1 MKMQIQ
7 NKALLLLGLLL
18 VCHCAQA
25 QNDYSSK
32 KGFLAETPK
41 KLLIELK
48 AGRGFLSS
56 EPSAGT
62 EYSKVFYGGANLSF
76 GLMLRTNFLGL
87 GAGGEYVD
95 VMDGSYDF
103 PIFLNYQ
110 HYFSKD
116 MEQGFF
122 AGAKVGYAI
131 GLKKS
136 IEDVFEV
143 DWSSELEPGTISR
156 SMQGFYGEV
165 CAGYRIRGIN
175 LFVAYN
181 YRVIGYKKVYDNPA
195 YESPYKFETYSRDL
209 HVVMAGVSFMPF

>member
-1 MKMQIQ
+1 MRMQIQ
-7 NKALLLLGLLL
+7 NKAILLLGLLL

-41 KLLIELK
+41 KMLIELK

-56 EPSAGT
+56 KPSEGT
-62 EYSKVFYGGANLSF
+62 EYTKVFYGGANLSF
-76 GLMLRTNFLGL
+76 GFLLRTNFLGL
-87 GAGGEYVD
+87 GVGGEYVD
-95 VMDGSYDF
+95 VMDGAFDF

-122 AGAKVGYAI
+122 VGGKAGYAI

-143 DWSSELEPGTISR
+143 YGNPEPGIINR

-181 YRVIGYKKVYDNPA
+181 YRVIGYKTVLDNPA
-195 YESPYKFETYSRDL
+195 YESPYETYSRDL